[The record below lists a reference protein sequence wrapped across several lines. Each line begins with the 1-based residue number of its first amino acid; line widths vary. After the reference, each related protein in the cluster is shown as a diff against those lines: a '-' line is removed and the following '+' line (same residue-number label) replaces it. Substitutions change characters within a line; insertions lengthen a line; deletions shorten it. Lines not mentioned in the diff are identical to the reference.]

1 MAERPEL
8 LGLAAEIVSA
18 HVSRNAVEA
27 DQLSR
32 LIQQVFNALATA
44 EQAATAPS
52 KAEPAV
58 AVKRSIFADHIVCLD
73 CGKHLTMLKR
83 HLMTDHKITPEQYR
97 QRWELPRSYPLVAP
111 NYAKTRSALAKSL
124 GWAARVRLH
133 LRKQDGKLPA
143 RWRRVGDRNAVSR
156 YSALLNLDI

>member
-1 MAERPEL
+1 MAERPQL
-8 LGLAAEIVSA
+8 LAMAADIVSA
-18 HVSRNAVEA
+18 HVRYNAIAV
-27 DQLSR
+27 DQLSG

-83 HLMTDHKITPEQYR
+83 HLMTDHKLTPDQYR
-97 QRWELPRSYPLVAP
+97 QRWELPFSYPLVAP
-111 NYAKTRSALAKSL
+111 NYAKTRSALVKKFGL
-124 GWAARVRLH
+124 GARVRRHRRRQEERL
-133 LRKQDGKLPA
+133 LG
-143 RWRRVGDRNAVSR
+143 RWRHVGS
-156 YSALLNLDI
+156 LLASCVLSS